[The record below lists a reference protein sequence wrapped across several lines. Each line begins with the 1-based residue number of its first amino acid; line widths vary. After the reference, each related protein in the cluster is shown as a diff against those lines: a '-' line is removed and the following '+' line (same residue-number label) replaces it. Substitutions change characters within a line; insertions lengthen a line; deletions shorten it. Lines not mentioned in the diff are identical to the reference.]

1 MLALTTMMTVPT
13 FARMT
18 STALITGA
26 SSGLGEEFAHRF
38 AARGEN
44 VVLVARRAD
53 RLETLARRI
62 EADHGVTATAV
73 AMDLGVPGIGESLRK
88 NLADKGITPTT
99 LINNAGF
106 GTHGRFRDEDPA
118 RVASEIALNVS
129 ALVDLTH
136 AFLPNLTGALINI
149 ASTAAYQPTP
159 NMAVYGAT
167 KAFVLNFTEAL
178 AYEYRT
184 SPLKILALSP
194 GPTRTEFFDVVG
206 SEDAAVGNFQT
217 SEQVVS
223 TAMRAVDSRRTPASV
238 VSGLSNKISAGSVRL
253 APRSLAAII
262 SGRLLK
268 A

>member
-1 MLALTTMMTVPT
+1 MLTLPT
-13 FARMT
+13 LAAMT

-26 SSGLGEEFAHRF
+26 SSGLGEEFATRF

-44 VVLVARRAD
+44 VVLVARRTD
-53 RLETLARRI
+53 RLNALARRI
-62 EADHGVTATAV
+62 EADHGVTATVV
-73 AMDLGVPGIGESLRK
+73 AMDLGVPGIGETLRTT
-88 NLADKGITPTT
+88 LADRGITPTT

-106 GTHGRFRDEDPA
+106 GTHGKFADEDPK
-118 RVASEIALNVS
+118 RVAAEIALNIS

-136 AFLPNLTGALINI
+136 AFLPNLTGALINV

-178 AYEYRT
+178 AFEHRA

-217 SEQVVS
+217 SEQVVA
-223 TAMRAVDSRRTPASV
+223 TALRALDSRRTPASI
-238 VSGLSNKISAGSVRL
+238 VSGLSNKISAGSVRF
-253 APRSLAAII
+253 APRALATVI

>member
-1 MLALTTMMTVPT
+1 MLALTTMLTLPT
-13 FARMT
+13 LAAMT

-26 SSGLGEEFAHRF
+26 SSGLGEEFATRF

-44 VVLVARRAD
+44 VVLVARRTD
-53 RLETLARRI
+53 RLNTLARRI
-62 EADHGVTATAV
+62 ETEHGVTATVV
-73 AMDLGVPGIGESLRK
+73 AMDLGVPGVGEALRTT
-88 NLADKGITPTT
+88 LADKGITPTT
-99 LINNAGF
+99 LVNNAGF
-106 GTHGRFRDEDPA
+106 GTHGRFADEDPE
-118 RVASEIALNVS
+118 RVAAEIALNVS

-178 AYEYRT
+178 AFEHRA
-184 SPLKILALSP
+184 SSLKILALSP

-206 SEDAAVGNFQT
+206 SKDAAVGNFQT

-223 TAMRAVDSRRTPASV
+223 TAMRALDSRRTPASI
-238 VSGLSNKISAGSVRL
+238 VSGLSNKISAGGVRL
-253 APRSLAAII
+253 VPRSLAAKI

>member
-1 MLALTTMMTVPT
+1 MLALTTMLTLPT
-13 FARMT
+13 LAAMT

-26 SSGLGEEFAHRF
+26 SSGLGEEFATRF

-53 RLETLARRI
+53 RLNALARRI
-62 EADHGVTATAV
+62 EADHGVTATVV
-73 AMDLGVPGIGESLRK
+73 AMDLGVPGIGETLRTT
-88 NLADKGITPTT
+88 LADRGITPTT

-106 GTHGRFRDEDPA
+106 GTHGKFADEDPK
-118 RVASEIALNVS
+118 RVAAEIALNIS

-136 AFLPNLTGALINI
+136 AFLPNLTGALINV

-178 AYEYRT
+178 AFEHRA
-184 SPLKILALSP
+184 SLLKILALSP

-217 SEQVVS
+217 SEQVVA
-223 TAMRAVDSRRTPASV
+223 TALRALDSRRTPASI
-238 VSGLSNKISAGSVRL
+238 VSGLSNKISAGSVRF
-253 APRSLAAII
+253 APRALATVI

>member
-1 MLALTTMMTVPT
+1 MLTLPT
-13 FARMT
+13 LAAMT

-26 SSGLGEEFAHRF
+26 SSGLGEEFATRF

-44 VVLVARRAD
+44 VVLVARRTD
-53 RLETLARRI
+53 RLNALARRI
-62 EADHGVTATAV
+62 EADHGVTATVV
-73 AMDLGVPGIGESLRK
+73 AMDLGVPGIGETLRTT
-88 NLADKGITPTT
+88 LADRGITPTT

-106 GTHGRFRDEDPA
+106 GTHGKFADEDPKRA
-118 RVASEIALNVS
+118 AAEIALNIS

-136 AFLPNLTGALINI
+136 AFLPNLTGALINV

-178 AYEYRT
+178 AFEHRA

-217 SEQVVS
+217 SEQVVA
-223 TAMRAVDSRRTPASV
+223 TALRALDSRRTPASI
-238 VSGLSNKISAGSVRL
+238 VSGLSNKISAGSVRF
-253 APRSLAAII
+253 APRALATVI

>member
-1 MLALTTMMTVPT
+1 MLTLPT
-13 FARMT
+13 LAAMT

-26 SSGLGEEFAHRF
+26 SSGLGEEFATRF

-53 RLETLARRI
+53 RLNALARRI
-62 EADHGVTATAV
+62 EADHGVTATVV
-73 AMDLGVPGIGESLRK
+73 AMDLGVPGIGETLRTT
-88 NLADKGITPTT
+88 LADRGITPTT

-106 GTHGRFRDEDPA
+106 GTHGKFADEDPERIA
-118 RVASEIALNVS
+118 AEIALNVS

-136 AFLPNLTGALINI
+136 AFLPNLTCALINI

-178 AYEYRT
+178 AFEHRS

-206 SEDAAVGNFQT
+206 SKDAAVGNFQT

-223 TAMRAVDSRRTPASV
+223 TAMRALDSRRTPASI
-238 VSGLSNKISAGSVRL
+238 VSGLSNKISAGSVRF
-253 APRSLAAII
+253 APRALATVI

>member
-1 MLALTTMMTVPT
+1 MLALTTMLTLPT
-13 FARMT
+13 LAAMT

-26 SSGLGEEFAHRF
+26 SSGLGEEFATRF

-53 RLETLARRI
+53 RLNALARRI
-62 EADHGVTATAV
+62 EADHGVTATVV
-73 AMDLGVPGIGESLRK
+73 AMDLGVPGIGETLRTT
-88 NLADKGITPTT
+88 LADRGITPTT

-106 GTHGRFRDEDPA
+106 GTHGKFADEDPERIA
-118 RVASEIALNVS
+118 AEIALNVS

-136 AFLPNLTGALINI
+136 AFLPNLTCALINI

-178 AYEYRT
+178 AFEHRS

-206 SEDAAVGNFQT
+206 SKDAAVGNFQT

-223 TAMRAVDSRRTPASV
+223 TAMRALDSRRTPASI
-238 VSGLSNKISAGSVRL
+238 VSGLSNKISAGSVRF
-253 APRSLAAII
+253 APRALATVI

>member
-1 MLALTTMMTVPT
+1 MLALTTMLTLPT
-13 FARMT
+13 LAAMT

-26 SSGLGEEFAHRF
+26 SSGLGEEFATRF

-44 VVLVARRAD
+44 VVLVARRTD
-53 RLETLARRI
+53 RLNALARRI
-62 EADHGVTATAV
+62 EADHGVTATVV
-73 AMDLGVPGIGESLRK
+73 AMDLGVPGIGETLRTT
-88 NLADKGITPTT
+88 LADRGITPTT

-106 GTHGRFRDEDPA
+106 GTHGKFADEDPK
-118 RVASEIALNVS
+118 RVAAEIALNIS

-136 AFLPNLTGALINI
+136 AFLPNLTGALINV

-178 AYEYRT
+178 AFEHRA

-217 SEQVVS
+217 SEQVVA
-223 TAMRAVDSRRTPASV
+223 TALRALDSRRTPASI
-238 VSGLSNKISAGSVRL
+238 VSGLSNKISAGSVRF
-253 APRSLAAII
+253 APRALATVI

>member
-1 MLALTTMMTVPT
+1 
-13 FARMT
+13 MT
-18 STALITGA
+18 STVLITGA
-26 SSGLGEEFAHRF
+26 SSGLGEEFATRF

-53 RLETLARRI
+53 RLNTLATRI
-62 EADHGVTATAV
+62 ETEYGVTATAV
-73 AMDLGVPGIGESLRK
+73 AMDLSVPGVGESLR
-88 NLADKGITPTT
+88 NTLANKGITPTS
-99 LINNAGF
+99 LVNNAGF
-106 GTHGRFRDEDPA
+106 GTHGKFTDEDSA
-118 RVASEIALNVS
+118 RIAAEIALNVS

-178 AYEYRT
+178 AYEHRR

-194 GPTRTEFFDVVG
+194 GPTRTEFFDVLG
-206 SEDAAVGNFQT
+206 TGDAAVGNFQT

-223 TAMRAVDSRRTPASV
+223 TALRALDSRRTPASV
-238 VSGLSNKISAGSVRL
+238 VSGLSNKFSAGSVRL
-253 APRSLAAII
+253 APRALATVI

>member
-1 MLALTTMMTVPT
+1 MLALTTMLTVPT

-88 NLADKGITPTT
+88 ALADKGVTPTT
-99 LINNAGF
+99 LVNNAGF

-194 GPTRTEFFDVVG
+194 PARRAPSSSTSSDPRMPQWATSRPPSRWSRRPCAPWTLAVPLPASCPVCPTR
-206 SEDAAVGNFQT
+206 SAPAVC
-217 SEQVVS
+217 VS
-223 TAMRAVDSRRTPASV
+223 RHDRW
-238 VSGLSNKISAGSVRL
+238 
-253 APRSLAAII
+253 PR
-262 SGRLLK
+262 
-268 A
+268 

>member
-1 MLALTTMMTVPT
+1 MLALTTMLTLPT
-13 FARMT
+13 FALMT
-18 STALITGA
+18 STVLITGA
-26 SSGLGEEFAHRF
+26 SSGLGEEFATRF

-53 RLETLARRI
+53 RLEALARSI
-62 EADHGVTATAV
+62 EADHGVTATVV
-73 AMDLGVPGIGESLRK
+73 AMDLGVPGVGAALRTT
-88 NLADKGITPTT
+88 LAEKGITPTS
-99 LINNAGF
+99 LVNNAGF
-106 GTHGRFRDEDPA
+106 GTHGRFADEDPE
-118 RVASEIALNVS
+118 RVAAEIALNVS

-136 AFLPNLTGALINI
+136 AFLPNLTGALINV

-178 AYEYRT
+178 AFEYRT
-184 SPLKILALSP
+184 SSLKVLALSP

-206 SEDAAVGNFQT
+206 SKDAAVGNFQT

-223 TAMRAVDSRRTPASV
+223 TALRALDSRRTPASV
-238 VSGLSNKISAGSVRL
+238 VSGLSNRISAGSVRL
-253 APRSLAAII
+253 APRGLATVI

>member
-1 MLALTTMMTVPT
+1 MLTLPT
-13 FARMT
+13 LADMT

-26 SSGLGEEFAHRF
+26 SSGLGEEFATRF

-53 RLETLARRI
+53 RLDTLARRI
-62 EADHGVTATAV
+62 EADHGVTATV
-73 AMDLGVPGIGESLRK
+73 VVMDLGVAGVGETLRAT
-88 NLADKGITPTT
+88 LADQGIIPTT
-99 LINNAGF
+99 LVNNAGF
-106 GTHGRFRDEDPA
+106 GTHGKFADEDPERIA
-118 RVASEIALNVS
+118 AEIALNVS

-178 AYEYRT
+178 AFEHRT
-184 SPLKILALSP
+184 SSLKILALSP

-206 SEDAAVGNFQT
+206 SKDAAVGNFQT

-223 TAMRAVDSRRTPASV
+223 TAMRALDSRRTPASV
-238 VSGLSNKISAGSVRL
+238 VSGLSNKISAGGVRL
-253 APRSLAAII
+253 APRSLAAKI

>member
-1 MLALTTMMTVPT
+1 MLTLPT
-13 FARMT
+13 LAAMT

-26 SSGLGEEFAHRF
+26 SSGLGEEFATRF

-53 RLETLARRI
+53 RLNALARRI
-62 EADHGVTATAV
+62 EADHGVTATVV
-73 AMDLGVPGIGESLRK
+73 AMDLGVPGIGETLRTT
-88 NLADKGITPTT
+88 LADRGITPTT

-106 GTHGRFRDEDPA
+106 GTHGKFADEDPK
-118 RVASEIALNVS
+118 RVAAEIALNIS

-136 AFLPNLTGALINI
+136 AFLPNLTGALINV
-149 ASTAAYQPTP
+149 AYQPTP

-178 AYEYRT
+178 AFEHRA
-184 SPLKILALSP
+184 SLLKILALSP

-217 SEQVVS
+217 SEQVVA
-223 TAMRAVDSRRTPASV
+223 TALRALDSRRTPASI
-238 VSGLSNKISAGSVRL
+238 VSGLSNKISAGSVRF
-253 APRSLAAII
+253 APRALATVI